1 LKEALSTTTL
11 TLTPKKCNTRTNT
24 NPVIITCLNRVLFSG
39 GTADITIHEKL
50 SNGNL
55 KELCRAS
62 GGDCGGTSVDSAFY
76 QIFVKLVGA
85 PLLNAMKR
93 EDPEAYLDIFR
104 EFEAV
109 KRPVYTDKEDKVKMA
124 IPRAILDDVCKKH
137 LKEDFEAVVQ
147 SSPYHDKMIL
157 RYDKMRIDANLIIDM
172 FKQASERI
180 IELISDVLKKMKG
193 SNLKMIVLVGGFSGC
208 KIIQDN
214 IKSFF
219 PSYRVIVPEDAELA
233 VLKGAVLFGHK
244 PDYIVARIARYTYG
258 VKCQEDFNPDIHE
271 PGRCVVINGKKKCR
285 NIFKLYIKAESV
297 VKLGA
302 NITGGLQTTA
312 PLQRIIAFPIF
323 QSTIEC
329 PQYTDVEGCTKLGSL
344 KLHIQDPSE
353 EIRDIRVNM
362 IFGNT
367 ELKVTAFDEQS
378 GVECATVLDL
388 I

>member
-1 LKEALSTTTL
+1 MKS
-11 TLTPKKCNTRTNT
+11 LTPHTNT
-24 NPVIITCLNRVLFSG
+24 NLVFTSCLSGALFSG
-39 GTADITIHEKL
+39 GTADITVHEKL
-50 SNGNL
+50 TNGSL

-85 PLLNAMKR
+85 PLLNTMEK
-93 EDPEAYLDIFR
+93 EEPSAYLDIFR
-104 EFEAV
+104 ELEAV
-109 KRPVYTDKEDKVKMA
+109 KRTVYTNKEGKVTMS
-124 IPRAILDDVCKKH
+124 IPLVILDTMCNKH

-208 KIIQDN
+208 KIIQEN

-219 PSYRVIVPEDAELA
+219 PNYRVIVPEDTELA

-244 PDYIVARIARYTYG
+244 HDYIVARIARYTYG
-258 VKCQEDFNPDIHE
+258 VKIQKDFNPDIHE
-271 PGRCVVINGKKKCR
+271 TGRCVVRNGKKKCR
-285 NIFKLYIKAESV
+285 DIFKLYIKKGSV

-302 NITGGLQTTA
+302 TITRRHVTLRPFQSI
-312 PLQRIIAFPIF
+312 LSCHIF

-329 PQYTDVEGCTKLGSL
+329 PQYTDVEGCTELGTL
-344 KLHIQDPSE
+344 RIDVQDPSE
-353 EIRDIRVNM
+353 EIRKFRVNM
-362 IFGNT
+362 IFSNT
-367 ELKVTAFDEQS
+367 ELNVTAFDAKS

>member
-1 LKEALSTTTL
+1 MIKD
-11 TLTPKKCNTRTNT
+11 LTPRTNT
-24 NPVIITCLNRVLFSG
+24 NLVITSCLSGALFSG
-39 GTADITIHEKL
+39 GTADITVHEKL
-50 SNGNL
+50 SNDRL

-62 GGDCGGTSVDSAFY
+62 GGDCGGTSVDNAFF

-85 PLLNAMKR
+85 PLLNIMKK
-93 EDPEAYLDIFR
+93 EDPSAYLDIFR
-104 EFEAV
+104 EFETV
-109 KRPVYTDKEDKVKMA
+109 KRTVYTDKEDKVTMS
-124 IPRAILDDVCKKH
+124 IPRAILDDICKEH
-137 LKEDFEAVVQ
+137 LKEDFKAVVQ

-172 FKQASERI
+172 FNQASERI

-208 KIIQDN
+208 KIIQDK

-258 VKCQEDFNPDIHE
+258 IKTSTNFNPDIHE
-271 PGRCVVINGKKKCR
+271 PGRCVVKNGKKRCKHLFA
-285 NIFKLYIKAESV
+285 IYIKTGSV
-297 VKLGA
+297 VELGA
-302 NITGGLQTTA
+302 KITHRLHTTV
-312 PLQRIIAFPIF
+312 PFQSRVSFPIF
-323 QSTIEC
+323 QSTMEC
-329 PQYTDVEGCTKLGSL
+329 PQYTDVEDCTELGTL
-344 KLHIQDPSE
+344 TVVIQDPSE
-353 EIRDIRVNM
+353 ENRDFRVNM

-367 ELKVTAFDEQS
+367 ELKVTAFDEKS

>member
-1 LKEALSTTTL
+1 M
-11 TLTPKKCNTRTNT
+11 
-24 NPVIITCLNRVLFSG
+24 
-39 GTADITIHEKL
+39 
-50 SNGNL
+50 

-62 GGDCGGTSVDSAFY
+62 GGDCGGTSVDNAFF

-85 PLLNAMKR
+85 PLLITMKK
-93 EDPEAYLDIFR
+93 ENKSAYLDIFR
-104 EFEAV
+104 EFEAI
-109 KRPVYTDKEDKVKMA
+109 KRTVYPNKADKVTMS
-124 IPRAILDDVCKKH
+124 IPRYHLDDICKKH
-137 LKEDFEAVVQ
+137 LNEDFAAVVQ
-147 SSPYHDKMIL
+147 SSPYHDKMTPMG
-157 RYDKMRIDANLIIDM
+157 DKMRIDTNLIIDM

-219 PSYRVIVPEDAELA
+219 PNYRVIVPEDAEMT

-258 VKCQEDFNPDIHE
+258 VECQEDFNPDIHE
-271 PGRCVVINGKKKCR
+271 PGRCVVINGKKKCS
-285 NIFKLYIKAESV
+285 NIFKPYIKRGSV
-297 VKLGA
+297 VELGS
-302 NITGGLQTTA
+302 NITGELETSA
-312 PLQRIIAFPIF
+312 PLQRIVSFPVF

-329 PQYTDVEGCTKLGSL
+329 PQYTNVEGCKQLGSL
-344 KLHIQDPSE
+344 TVHIRDPSE
-353 EIRDIRVNM
+353 ELRDFRVNM

-367 ELKVTAFDEQS
+367 EFKVTAFDTKS
-378 GVECATVLDL
+378 GVECTTVLDL

>member
-1 LKEALSTTTL
+1 MALSTTTL
-11 TLTPKKCNTRTNT
+11 TLTSKKFNTRTNT
-24 NPVIITCLNRVLFSG
+24 NLVFTSCLNGVLFSG
-39 GTADITIHEKL
+39 GTVDITVHEKL
-50 SNGNL
+50 SNGSL

-62 GGDCGGTSVDSAFY
+62 GGDCGGTSVDNAFY

-109 KRPVYTDKEDKVKMA
+109 KRTVYTDKEDKVKMA
-124 IPRAILDDVCKKH
+124 IPRAILDNICKKH

-157 RYDKMRIDANLIIDM
+157 RYDKMRIDSKLIIDM

-180 IELISDVLKKMKG
+180 IEIISDVLKKMKG

-208 KIIQDN
+208 KIIQDK

-219 PSYRVIVPEDAELA
+219 PSYHVIVPEDAELA

-244 PDYIVARIARYTYG
+244 PDYIITRIARYTYG
-258 VKCQEDFNPDIHE
+258 VETLMNFNPDIHDLV
-271 PGRCVVINGKKKCR
+271 RCIVVNGKKKCD
-285 NIFKLYIKAESV
+285 NLFFIYIKAGSV
-297 VKLGA
+297 VELGTKIT
-302 NITGGLQTTA
+302 NIHNTSEPFQS
-312 PLQRIIAFPIF
+312 IVAFSIF

-329 PQYTDVEGCTKLGSL
+329 PKYIDVEGCTKLGTL
-344 KLHIQDPSE
+344 TVDIQDPSE
-353 EIRDIRVNM
+353 EIRKFRVNM
-362 IFGNT
+362 IFGST
-367 ELKVTAFDEQS
+367 ELKITVFDEKL
-378 GVECATVLDL
+378 GVECTTVLDL